1 MGVRNK
7 KGLSLL
13 VLTFV
18 FLLALVTPQLCRAD
32 SSDSL
37 NFQTSDQ
44 SMWIS
49 GLTNAVN
56 YQIFNV
62 DQPVS
67 VNDTFGGIS
76 TTSICFLF
84 GSCISTGSYGVQV
97 GANISG
103 DVGANLNLT
112 LTGGSVNAAVP
123 VNVSLGF
130 PSTVASDTTFDIT
143 SSGLFQPGASL
154 TTQSPGVIL
163 SMNAT
168 ADLAGSISG
177 EACAGGCVSQAA
189 SVNTNGPQTVNVFT
203 TDLASVALGT
213 SIHISPY
220 VVLQLDDA
228 PYVGTSAKT
237 TATADAGNPLTLSS
251 SALGKS
257 PFVSIN
263 ADIGNLIAAGLGL
276 PPPDG
281 SFPLGPAT
289 LSYNLFE
296 FLGGIGLDSTQS
308 FTLTATPEVAYSVQ
322 DIGSDPQS
330 FTTTP
335 MPVGSTNSFSIPAG
349 DTAAL
354 VTPTYSMAASL
365 TNDSGLVPA
374 INLEF
379 SALGLKYAS
388 IGISHLVDLSL
399 PIPFNGL
406 EATVFN
412 DTFPLVGWNTV
423 EGTPFEITATN
434 PTAGVPEPPTLFL
447 LGAGLLLMA
456 CFSRRRYQ
464 AKVLGHQV

>member
-1 MGVRNK
+1 
-7 KGLSLL
+7 
-13 VLTFV
+13 
-18 FLLALVTPQLCRAD
+18 
-32 SSDSL
+32 
-37 NFQTSDQ
+37 
-44 SMWIS
+44 
-49 GLTNAVN
+49 
-56 YQIFNV
+56 
-62 DQPVS
+62 
-67 VNDTFGGIS
+67 
-76 TTSICFLF
+76 
-84 GSCISTGSYGVQV
+84 
-97 GANISG
+97 
-103 DVGANLNLT
+103 
-112 LTGGSVNAAVP
+112 
-123 VNVSLGF
+123 
-130 PSTVASDTTFDIT
+130 
-143 SSGLFQPGASL
+143 
-154 TTQSPGVIL
+154 
-163 SMNAT
+163 
-168 ADLAGSISG
+168 
-177 EACAGGCVSQAA
+177 
-189 SVNTNGPQTVNVFT
+189 
-203 TDLASVALGT
+203 GT

-349 DTAAL
+349 DTSAL

-388 IGISHLVDLSL
+388 
-399 PIPFNGL
+399 
-406 EATVFN
+406 
-412 DTFPLVGWNTV
+412 
-423 EGTPFEITATN
+423 
-434 PTAGVPEPPTLFL
+434 
-447 LGAGLLLMA
+447 
-456 CFSRRRYQ
+456 
-464 AKVLGHQV
+464 